1 MYSLN
6 LYLEVW
12 WFIDDESSEEE
23 EEETDLQ
30 DRDEVDD
37 EEVDNIGYD
46 SEENEI
52 DLNAEG
58 IFNTFLILH
67 SIIFDLKII
76 DTGTF
81 VGKKQ
86 EKLKLADFLEAE
98 AELSE
103 SEWGSEDED
112 EKDLDQMEF
121 EMGDKDKFDEEKV
134 KSDLEKI
141 HMYVFISF
149 FFASVIYL
157 LFWYFT
163 HKFS

>member
-1 MYSLN
+1 M
-6 LYLEVW
+6 
-12 WFIDDESSEEE
+12 
-23 EEETDLQ
+23 
-30 DRDEVDD
+30 
-37 EEVDNIGYD
+37 
-46 SEENEI
+46 
-52 DLNAEG
+52 
-58 IFNTFLILH
+58 NTFLILH
-67 SIIFDLKII
+67 NILDLKII

-121 EMGDKDKFDEEKV
+121 EVGDKDKFDEEKV

-149 FFASVIYL
+149 IVNFIYL
-157 LFWYFT
+157 KLFYFT
-163 HKFS
+163 PKFS